1 MLDKVEWKYH
11 EPADRGRRDEQA
23 GLSFAEMWEKRL
35 RRKDDAQHIRVH
47 LACEILV
54 VHALEQTSE
63 PIGRIVEQHVHAS
76 ELGRLTRSSF
86 DLARSVTSSGMTVA
100 PETLASS
107 VAFPGCRIVATTFQ
121 SRCANSMPAAR
132 PSPVPLPATKRVC
145 DIEFLSLSGGI

>member
-1 MLDKVEWKYH
+1 MADKVKWRCH

-23 GLSFAEMWEKRL
+23 GLSFTEMWEKRL

-54 VHALEQTSE
+54 VHALEQASE
-63 PIGRIVEQHVHAS
+63 PIGRIVEQHVHACK
-76 ELGRLTRSSF
+76 LGRLTRGSF
-86 DLARSVTSSGMTVA
+86 DLARSVTSTGMTVT

-121 SRCANSMPAAR
+121 PRCANSMPAAR
-132 PSPVPLPATKRVC
+132 PSPVQLPVTKMVC